1 MCVPRDLC
9 LIVIVTKMYVYLSEG
24 GEGGPLSGPTLSRNH
39 GGLVLGGGPLGGKSW
54 PNQWAI
60 SVQERNQGELGGLG
74 GGLPGLREARRRST
88 RKGASDDQDQEEAEG
103 RGIPSGIPR
112 DLC

>member
-1 MCVPRDLC
+1 MFPSLH
-9 LIVIVTKMYVYLSEG
+9 
-24 GEGGPLSGPTLSRNH
+24 SGHSTGAPPTLALSRNH

-88 RKGASDDQDQEEAEG
+88 RKGASDDQESLETYVN
-103 RGIPSGIPR
+103 RYYN
-112 DLC
+112 